1 MRIGELASRAGVGQQ
16 TLRYY
21 ERRGL
26 LKPSRRAGSSYR
38 EYRAGAVRE
47 VRFIR
52 RAQELGFTLEEIRD
66 LLALWPD
73 SSKSCSAVERR
84 ASVTLA
90 RIREKMSDL
99 RRMSEALSKYVS
111 ACRNRAS
118 LDQCPLLEDL
128 GEADD
133 RADEYR
139 DTHRPGV

>member
-26 LKPSRRAGSSYR
+26 LKPSRRASSSYR
-38 EYRAGAVRE
+38 EYGADAVRE

-90 RIREKMSDL
+90 RIGEKMSDL

-111 ACRNRAS
+111 TCRNRAA
-118 LDQCPLLEDL
+118 LEQCPLLEDL

-133 RADEYR
+133 RADDHR
-139 DTHRPGV
+139 DTHRPAV

>member
-1 MRIGELASRAGVGQQ
+1 MRISELASRAGVGQQ
-16 TLRYY
+16 TLRDY

-38 EYRAGAVRE
+38 EYGAGAVRE

-90 RIREKMSDL
+90 RTLHSPNDARKDVGPLAEPTPAAAL
-99 RRMSEALSKYVS
+99 RLRFAV
-111 ACRNRAS
+111 
-118 LDQCPLLEDL
+118 
-128 GEADD
+128 GEGILT
-133 RADEYR
+133 RWMQR
-139 DTHRPGV
+139 HRQSS